1 MVTNA
6 NVASISHEQD
16 DDFRRLTHMQRAL
29 MRLRKDKLTQGAL
42 GVLFLLV
49 IITFGAP
56 VITSIMG
63 VSFETENL
71 QKIYAAPDS
80 VNILGTDD
88 KGRDHFAR
96 LLYGGQVSL
105 SIAFSAAILA
115 ITIGVTLGMITG
127 YFGGIVDDLLIWFIT
142 TLNSIPSLFLLLI
155 IASILRPT
163 PIVFIGV
170 LGFLGWTGIM
180 RLVRGETLALRE
192 REYIVAARAMGASD
206 VRIMFRHILPN
217 LISLVVISLAID
229 IGALILTESALSFL
243 GFGVQ
248 PPIPTW
254 GNMLS
259 ESQDFFRRAPHLVF
273 GPGILIMTTVLCLYL
288 IGDGLRDALD
298 PTTRD

>member
-1 MVTNA
+1 MATNV
-6 NVASISHEQD
+6 NVASLD
-16 DDFRRLTHMQRAL
+16 DAQENDFRRLTHMQRAV
-29 MRLRKDKLTQGAL
+29 MRLKRDRLTQAAL
-42 GVLFLLV
+42 AVLLFLV
-49 IITFGAP
+49 VITFGAP
-56 VITSIMG
+56 VITSMMG
-63 VSFETENL
+63 TSFEQENL

-88 KGRDHFAR
+88 KGRDHLAR
-96 LLYGGQVSL
+96 LLYGGQISL
-105 SIAFSAAILA
+105 SIAFAAALLA
-115 ITIGVTLGMITG
+115 ISIGVSLGMVTG
-127 YFGGIVDDLLIWFIT
+127 YFGGIVDDLFMWFIT
-142 TLNSIPSLFLLLI
+142 TLNSIPFLFLLLI
-155 IASILRPT
+155 IASILQPT

-206 VRIMFRHILPN
+206 MRIMFRHILPN